1 MKVKDFIKEEQVYYS
16 KGIIEYPIIT
26 IVLPTYCRGDNGLL
40 ERSISSVLNQSF
52 KEFELIIVDDGS
64 KDSTREVIEKFLEND
79 NRIIYIRNEEN
90 STLPALR
97 VNQGLLKARGKYIAY
112 QFDDDIWYEDAIETL
127 YNEIIKYNESVL
139 VYGSA
144 KYIDTVTNIEGILGQ
159 KFNNSLFE
167 RGNIIPNNAV
177 LHSKELLYLYG
188 TYDCSKAMR
197 RLNDWEL
204 WRRWSKKIPIIHID
218 KIISI
223 VEARRSGSLA
233 VNYDLNLLRAKEEK
247 ENIYQLLSLDNIE
260 EYDIY

>member
-1 MKVKDFIKEEQVYYS
+1 MKVKEFIKGEVISTSS
-16 KGIIEYPIIT
+16 KLIDNPKIS

-64 KDSTREVIEKFLEND
+64 KDSTREVVGKFLKND
-79 NRIIYIRNEEN
+79 NRIVYIRNEEN

-97 VNQGLLKARGKYIAY
+97 VNQGLLHARGRYIAY
-112 QFDDDIWYEDAIETL
+112 QFDDDRWYEDALETL
-127 YNEIIKYNESVL
+127 YNEIIKYKELVL
-139 VYGSA
+139 VYGKA
-144 KYIDTVTNIEGILGQ
+144 KYIDTINNREGILGIR
-159 KFNNSLFE
+159 FNNQIFD

-188 TYDCSKAMR
+188 TYDCSKDMR

-204 WRRWSKKIPIIHID
+204 WRRWSKKIPMIYIN
-218 KIISI
+218 KVISI

-233 VNYDLNLLRAKEEK
+233 VNYSLNLLRAKEEK
-247 ENIYQLLSLDNIE
+247 EHIYQLLKLDNIE
-260 EYDIY
+260 EYDID

>member
-1 MKVKDFIKEEQVYYS
+1 MKVKEFIKGEVISTSS
-16 KGIIEYPIIT
+16 KLIDNPKIS

-64 KDSTREVIEKFLEND
+64 KDSTREVVGKFLKND
-79 NRIIYIRNEEN
+79 NRIVYIRNEEN

-97 VNQGLLKARGKYIAY
+97 VNQGLLHARGRYIAY
-112 QFDDDIWYEDAIETL
+112 QFDDDRWYEDALETL
-127 YNEIIKYNESVL
+127 YNEIIKYKELVL
-139 VYGSA
+139 VYGKA
-144 KYIDTVTNIEGILGQ
+144 KYIDTINNREGILGIR
-159 KFNNSLFE
+159 FNNQIFD

-188 TYDCSKAMR
+188 TYDCSKDMR

-204 WRRWSKKIPIIHID
+204 WRRWSKKIPMIYIN
-218 KIISI
+218 KVISI

-233 VNYDLNLLRAKEEK
+233 VNYSLNLLRAKEEK
-247 ENIYQLLSLDNIE
+247 EHIYQLLSLDNIE
-260 EYDIY
+260 EYDID